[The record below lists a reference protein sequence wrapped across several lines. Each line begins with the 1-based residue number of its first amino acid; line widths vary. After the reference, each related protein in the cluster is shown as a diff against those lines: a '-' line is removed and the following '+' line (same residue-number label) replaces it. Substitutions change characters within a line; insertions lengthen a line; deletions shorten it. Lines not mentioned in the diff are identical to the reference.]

1 MGREEAKEQAK
12 GAQKE
17 KEEVNRA
24 RNQERKDKV
33 WAKGTNEKAAA
44 KSAEQLAKDAEKAT
58 AQAAKKA
65 QELAE
70 GGGSSSGG
78 AVNQARPGFK
88 KCKECSTKHDPKKGC
103 PLP

>member
-1 MGREEAKEQAK
+1 M
-12 GAQKE
+12 
-17 KEEVNRA
+17 
-24 RNQERKDKV
+24 
-33 WAKGTNEKAAA
+33 
-44 KSAEQLAKDAEKAT
+44 
-58 AQAAKKA
+58 QAAKKA

-88 KCKECSTKHDPKKGC
+88 KCKECRTKHEPKRGC